1 MFILDNIELATR
13 NFKTR
18 KLRSFL
24 TVLGISVGI
33 GTILFLVSLGY
44 GLQKVLIEKIATS
57 DALLTLDVTSSDPK
71 MIKIDNA
78 MLDSLSKTPNVAGIS
93 PQKTGMTLLRIEDIS
108 TSVTTYAVNESFMK
122 LSGVSLAYGEMF
134 RGSKDNKIII
144 SSATAKLL
152 GVQDVQEALGKKVEI
167 TLIVLNDS
175 ENANTAPTDESENIP
190 LEETFYIGGIIS
202 DDSNNF
208 CFMPLDWFS
217 GVGSDSYDQLK
228 IKVTA
233 QSQLENVRTA
243 MIEKGLSVS
252 ALSDT
257 VDQANK
263 IFSVVQVILAVFG
276 VVALL
281 VSAIGMFNTMTIAL
295 LERTVEIGIMKSL
308 GAANREIRLLFLT
321 ESIIIGFLGGSSG
334 ILLGLLAC
342 QGFNRGINLLAKNLG
357 GQSIDVF
364 YTPLWFMIF
373 ILIFSTLV
381 GLFTGIYPAQRAAK
395 LNSLEAL
402 RYK

>member
-71 MIKIDNA
+71 MIKIDNT
-78 MLDSLSKTPNVAGIS
+78 MLDGLSKTPNVAGIS

-108 TSVTTYAVNESFMK
+108 TSVTTYAVNESFLK

-152 GVQDVQEALGKKVEI
+152 GVQDAQEALGKKVEI

-175 ENANTAPTDESENIP
+175 ENVNTAPTDESENIP

-208 CFMPLDWFS
+208 CFMPLGWFD
-217 GVGSDSYDQLK
+217 GVGADSYDQLK
-228 IKVTA
+228 VKVTA

-263 IFSVVQVILAVFG
+263 IFSVVQIILAVFG

-373 ILIFSTLV
+373 ILTFSTLV

>member
-13 NFKTR
+13 NFQTR

-33 GTILFLVSLGY
+33 STILFLVSLGY
-44 GLQKVLIEKIATS
+44 GLQKILIEKIATS

-71 MIKIDNA
+71 MIQIDDA
-78 MLDSLSKTPNVAGIS
+78 MIENLSQIANVAGIS
-93 PQKTGMTLLRIEDIS
+93 PQKTEVTMLGIGDIS
-108 TSVTTYAVNESFMK
+108 TSVTTYAVDESFLK
-122 LSGVSLAYGEMF
+122 LSGVVLAEGEF
-134 RGSKDNKIII
+134 FKGEKDNRIIV
-144 SSATAKLL
+144 STATAKLL
-152 GVQDVQEALGKKVEI
+152 GIQNISEAVGKTVAV
-167 TLIVLNDS
+167 TLIVSN
-175 ENANTAPTDESENIP
+175 ENEKAAADLLGESRSIP
-190 LEETFYIGGIIS
+190 LEETFQIGGVIS
-202 DDSNNF
+202 DDADNF
-208 CFMPLDWFS
+208 CYLPLGWFS
-217 GVGSDSYDQLK
+217 GVGSDNYDQLK
-228 IKVTA
+228 IRVTQ
-233 QSQLENVRTA
+233 QSQLENVRSA
-243 MIEKGLSVS
+243 MIERGLSVS

-263 IFSVVQVILAVFG
+263 IFNVVQIILAVFG

-321 ESIIIGFLGGSSG
+321 ESVIIGFFGGLGGVV
-334 ILLGLLAC
+334 LGLLAC
-342 QGFNRGINLLAKNLG
+342 QGFNHGINLLAQNLG
-357 GQSIDVF
+357 GQSINMF
-364 YTPLWFMIF
+364 YTPFWFVIF
-373 ILIFSTLV
+373 ILSFSTLV
-381 GLFTGIYPAQRAAK
+381 GLITGIYPAQRAAK

>member
-71 MIKIDNA
+71 MIKIDNT

-108 TSVTTYAVNESFMK
+108 TSVTTYAVNESFLK

-152 GVQDVQEALGKKVEI
+152 GVQDAQEALGKKIEI

-175 ENANTAPTDESENIP
+175 ENANTAPTDESKNIP
-190 LEETFYIGGIIS
+190 LEETFYVGGIIN

-217 GVGSDSYDQLK
+217 GVGADSYDQLK
-228 IKVTA
+228 VKVTA

-364 YTPLWFMIF
+364 YTPLWFMLF